1 MSLIP
6 RDTLDRQTKKL
17 YDEILLLGSMVELA
31 TNDAIDALKRRD
43 YQKAQRVYLGDKKIN
58 AKRFEI
64 ENDVMVIIATQQP
77 MARDVRILASIFEVA
92 NELERMGDYA
102 KGIARICL
110 MMADQPPIKPLVDIP
125 VMAET
130 TIKML
135 KSALEA
141 FISANS
147 EVAIEIPKEDEY
159 VDGLYNQVL
168 RELITYMIADPS
180 VINRAN
186 YLMWAA
192 HNLER
197 MADRVT
203 NICERTIYV
212 ATGNMQEI
220 KSSDD
225 EMNEQQTQ

>member
-1 MSLIP
+1 MTLIH
-6 RDTLDRQTKKL
+6 RDTLDRQTNRL
-17 YDEILLLGSMVELA
+17 YEEILHLGSMVELA
-31 TNDAIDALKRRD
+31 TTDAVDALKRRD
-43 YQKAQRVYLGDKKIN
+43 YQKARRVYKGDKTIN
-58 AKRFEI
+58 AKRYEI
-64 ENDVMVIIATQQP
+64 EKDVMVTIATQQP
-77 MARDVRILASIFEVA
+77 MARDVRILASIFEIA

-102 KGIARICL
+102 KGIARICIL
-110 MMADQPPIKPLVDIP
+110 MADHPPVKSLVDIP
-125 VMAET
+125 FMADI

-135 KSALEA
+135 HHALEA
-141 FISANS
+141 FTSSNLETAR
-147 EVAIEIPKEDEY
+147 EIPKEDDY
-159 VDGLYNQVL
+159 VDALYNQVI

-203 NICERTIYV
+203 NICERTIYIV
-212 ATGNMQEI
+212 TGKIEEI

-225 EMNEQQTQ
+225 EKGE